1 MRGLTTK
8 EQNLLHSI
16 SRRLSEISS
25 PVLRMQI
32 ILQYSQSVDMMTLGD
47 TCTERENELVA
58 EIDRLDAELNSDK
71 D

>member
-16 SRRLSEISS
+16 GRRLSEISS

-58 EIDRLDAELNSDK
+58 EIDRLETELNSDK

>member
-16 SRRLSEISS
+16 GRRLSEISS